1 MIAIGRAIVNVR
13 KTLGLSQKQLLE
25 RCDNKIS
32 QSFLSQI
39 ERGERNLNLEN
50 LEIIARNGL
59 GIPPH
64 LLVFIA
70 QGNLKDESDEFSLL
84 LHDTFDFLKNI
95 YFKTLLAREKQKQL
109 RELENDKNR
118 IQEEISNMKN
128 LKLEF
133 EELLKNKVEL
143 SSQEFLN

>member
-1 MIAIGRAIVNVR
+1 MIEIGKAIVRVR

-50 LEIIARNGL
+50 LEVIAKNGL
-59 GIPPH
+59 RIPPH

-70 QGNLKDESDEFSLL
+70 QGDLKDESDEFSVL
-84 LHDTFDFLKNI
+84 LHDTFDFLKTI
-95 YFKTLLAREKQKQL
+95 YFKALLAREKQNQL
-109 RELENDKNR
+109 RKLEDDKIK

-128 LKLEF
+128 LKSEF

-143 SSQEFLN
+143 SSHELLN